1 MLAALLVVL
10 PATGVPQASANEAV
24 LAQLVGVWMP
34 EPFPDEMRTVDGER
48 PPLTGEG
55 AAIYEQRIAQRK
67 AGDISF
73 DRTMWCAGP
82 GMPRI
87 MLMPYPFEIIASH
100 DRLAFVHGWYRW
112 FRVVDMAGGEP
123 DYWYPTTM
131 GFPVGHW
138 EGDTLVIRTVGLTD
152 VTTLDAAGLP
162 RSDQMVLTE
171 RIRLL
176 PDGRLENRFTIEDPE
191 FYTSAWEAKATFRR
205 DPNARVG
212 DDVCPDRIARGEPA
226 VEDWR

>member
-112 FRVVDMAGGEP
+112 
-123 DYWYPTTM
+123 
-131 GFPVGHW
+131 
-138 EGDTLVIRTVGLTD
+138 L
-152 VTTLDAAGLP
+152 
-162 RSDQMVLTE
+162 
-171 RIRLL
+171 
-176 PDGRLENRFTIEDPE
+176 
-191 FYTSAWEAKATFRR
+191 
-205 DPNARVG
+205 
-212 DDVCPDRIARGEPA
+212 
-226 VEDWR
+226 